1 MAGDGQQLDEIGT
14 ALIGDVQFHVHQSR
28 ASQSVLLPPLHQSG
42 LLPVQIHLI
51 EESPLIFA
59 INGLMRVRINVI
71 ERWLKFIM
79 WYVGGMLYVYE
90 LAGIS
95 R

>member
-51 EESPLIFA
+51 EWSPLIFA
-59 INGLMRVRINVI
+59 INGLMSVRINVI

-79 WYVGGMLYVYE
+79 WYVVVCCMMYE
-90 LAGIS
+90 E
-95 R
+95 